1 MKIIVC
7 GSVGYGG
14 FEEIRK
20 VQKFLIDKGYEVLD
34 QLKLDYS
41 DVDDF
46 RDKPELWREIVKND
60 LEFCEKADV
69 IVLLATNP
77 SFGAMAE
84 VLISSLKGK
93 PIIAFC
99 PKAVKSPWPL
109 YFSTAVARNEDE
121 LIRALESIK
130 IRKIRTIPN
139 IYGEH
144 EAEFVYKNFTCIC
157 PVTGR
162 RDYAVIRIR
171 YKPRDRL
178 IEYES
183 LDDYFKEFKD
193 KTMHHEAVVGK
204 IFNDL
209 LEALEPEKLEVIA
222 EFEERSG
229 VKAIVRRSGGC
240 RDDIT
245 R

>member
-1 MKIIVC
+1 MKVVVC

-14 FEEIRK
+14 IEEIGRI
-20 VQKFLIDKGYEVLD
+20 QRFLKEKGYDVLD

-41 DVDDF
+41 DIDDF
-46 RDKPELWREIVKND
+46 RDKPELWSEIVRND
-60 LEFCEKADV
+60 LEFCEKADA
-69 IVLLATNP
+69 IVLIATNP

-84 VLISSLKGK
+84 IVISSLKGK
-93 PIIAFC
+93 PVVAYC

-109 YFSTAVARNEDE
+109 YFATSIAKNDEE
-121 LIRALESIK
+121 LIRALESMK
-130 IRKIRTIPN
+130 PKRIRTIPN
-139 IYGEH
+139 IYGKH
-144 EAEFVYKNFTCIC
+144 EAEFVYENFTCIC

-183 LDDYFKEFKD
+183 LDAYFRDFED
-193 KTMHHEAVVGK
+193 KVMHHEAVVEK
-204 IFNDL
+204 VFNDL
-209 LEALEPEKLEVIA
+209 LSELKPEKLEVIA

-229 VKAIVRRSGGC
+229 VRAIVRRST
-240 RDDIT
+240 D
-245 R
+245 